1 LGDRMLSLVGALALV
16 GCASVK
22 SVDGQRY
29 RVGGAA
35 FRAYIEQVFRAQNRV
50 ADELVFT
57 LEDLPAGA
65 TVSADQ
71 LNAADT
77 QLLAACAGLNQ
88 LATSRR
94 DAVKLGNRQ
103 ALAAA
108 RTAPDCER
116 AVAAAQDLLR
126 ALDP

>member
-1 LGDRMLSLVGALALV
+1 MLSLIGALALV
-16 GCASVK
+16 GCASVQ
-22 SVDGQRY
+22 SADGQRY

-35 FRAYIEQVFRAQNRV
+35 FRSYIEHVFRAQNRV
-50 ADELVFT
+50 ADELAFT
-57 LEDLPAGA
+57 LEDLPADA
-65 TVSADQ
+65 TVSADR

-94 DAVKLGNRQ
+94 DAVKLGKRQ

-126 ALDP
+126 ALD